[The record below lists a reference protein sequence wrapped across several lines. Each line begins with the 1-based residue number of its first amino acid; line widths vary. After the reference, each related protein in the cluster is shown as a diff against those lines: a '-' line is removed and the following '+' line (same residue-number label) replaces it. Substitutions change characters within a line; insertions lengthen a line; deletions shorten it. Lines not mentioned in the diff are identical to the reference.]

1 MPTALAG
8 LCALLSL
15 PNILSLPNMSSS
27 RSPTYLRA
35 AAMLAACFSRVNML
49 AFISLQTLPMTHVCL
64 CAYVHEGVCA
74 RGRVRGRVYAH
85 VCVRVRAQ
93 M

>member
-15 PNILSLPNMSSS
+15 PNILPLPNMSSS
-27 RSPTYLRA
+27 RSPTY
-35 AAMLAACFSRVNML
+35 AMLAACFSRVKML
-49 AFISLQTLPMTHVCL
+49 AFISLQTLPTALVCL
-64 CAYVHEGVCA
+64 CAYVHEGVRA
-74 RGRVRGRVYAH
+74 RGRVRGRAYAH

>member
-1 MPTALAG
+1 MPTG

-35 AAMLAACFSRVNML
+35 AAMLAARFSRVNTL
-49 AFISLQTLPMTHVCL
+49 AFISMQTLPMAHVYL

-74 RGRVRGRVYAH
+74 RGRVRGRAYAH
-85 VCVRVRAQ
+85 VCVRVRAK

>member
-1 MPTALAG
+1 MPTVLAG
-8 LCALLSL
+8 LCAPLSL

-49 AFISLQTLPMTHVCL
+49 AFISLQILPTSIVCL
-64 CAYVHEGVCA
+64 CACVREGM
-74 RGRVRGRVYAH
+74 RVRGRVHGRAYAH

>member
-35 AAMLAACFSRVNML
+35 AAMLAARFSRVNML
-49 AFISLQTLPMTHVCL
+49 AFISMQTLPMAHVYL
-64 CAYVHEGVCA
+64 CAYVHEGVSA
-74 RGRVRGRVYAH
+74 RGRVRGRAYAH
-85 VCVRVRAQ
+85 VYARVRAQ

>member
-8 LCALLSL
+8 LCAL
-15 PNILSLPNMSSS
+15 LSLPNMSSS

-49 AFISLQTLPMTHVCL
+49 AFISLQTLPMAHECL

-74 RGRVRGRVYAH
+74 RGRVRGRAHAH

>member
-8 LCALLSL
+8 LCAPRSL

-35 AAMLAACFSRVNML
+35 TAMLAACLSRVNML
-49 AFISLQTLPMTHVCL
+49 AFILLQTLPM
-64 CAYVHEGVCA
+64 
-74 RGRVRGRVYAH
+74 AH
-85 VCVRVRAQ
+85 VCFMRVRA
-93 M
+93 

>member
-1 MPTALAG
+1 MPTG

-49 AFISLQTLPMTHVCL
+49 AFISLQTLPMAHVCL
-64 CAYVHEGVCA
+64 CEYVHEGVCA
-74 RGRVRGRVYAH
+74 RGRVRGRAYAR
-85 VCVRVRAQ
+85 VCVRVRAK

>member
-15 PNILSLPNMSSS
+15 PNILPLPNMSSS

-35 AAMLAACFSRVNML
+35 AAMLSACFSRVNTL
-49 AFISLQTLPMTHVCL
+49 AFISLQTLPMSHVCL
-64 CAYVHEGVCA
+64 CAYVHEGVRA
-74 RGRVRGRVYAH
+74 RGRVRGRAYAH